1 MVANT
6 RTAARAGGIRPLD
19 EPLPV
24 QVKVDV
30 NDRPIAIG
38 VLKSKRAGRNNAGE
52 RAFICRWRQ
61 VSEVADSW
69 RIDDEWWRKT
79 AISRIYYRA
88 IMEDGRSITI
98 FQDLATGS
106 WYRQGS

>member
-19 EPLPV
+19 TPLPV
-24 QVKVDV
+24 HVEVDG
-30 NDRPIAIG
+30 NGQPAAIG
-38 VLKSKRAGRNNAGE
+38 IPKSKGAVRKKAVE
-52 RAFICRWRQ
+52 RVSAHQWRQ
-61 VSEVADSW
+61 VSEVLDSW

-79 AISRIYYRA
+79 PIARIYYRV
-88 IMEDGRSITI
+88 IMENDRSVTI
-98 FQDLATGS
+98 FHDLTTGS